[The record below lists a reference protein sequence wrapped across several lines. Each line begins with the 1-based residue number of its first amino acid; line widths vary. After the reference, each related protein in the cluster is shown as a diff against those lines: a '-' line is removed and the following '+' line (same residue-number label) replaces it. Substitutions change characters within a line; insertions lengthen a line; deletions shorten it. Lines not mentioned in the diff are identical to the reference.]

1 MNDLRIPLSS
11 ATLGRSQ
18 PALAASVALHVA
30 AALPLFL
37 PMALPEA
44 EVTPPVVVEL
54 VMAAEEPIAA
64 APATVI
70 ASPATVIAPPT
81 PMPAPPRPTSARV
94 PSTPRPPVSKPV
106 PAPPTTAASAS
117 AAAVQDA
124 TPPPA
129 EAGTADGAAATA
141 RGTEAAAGG
150 GTTGTEGEVSA
161 PGYAL
166 GAEQTPAPDYPWS
179 ARRRG
184 VEGRVVLRLEVG
196 ADGRPT
202 GVELVHGSGHDVLD
216 QAAITTVWHWRLRPA
231 MAGGVAVAGRVVVP
245 IVFKLT

>member
-1 MNDLRIPLSS
+1 MNALRVPLSS
-11 ATLGRSQ
+11 ATIGRCQ

-37 PMALPEA
+37 PMTRPEA

-54 VMAAEEPIAA
+54 VMAAEEPVAA
-64 APATVI
+64 ASSAVM
-70 ASPATVIAPPT
+70 APPT
-81 PMPAPPRPTSARV
+81 PTPAPPRPTSARV
-94 PSTPRPPVSKPV
+94 QSTTRPPVSKPV
-106 PAPPTTAASAS
+106 PAPPATAASDS
-117 AAAVQDA
+117 AAAPQDA
-124 TPPPA
+124 TPSPA
-129 EAGTADGAAATA
+129 ETGTANGTAATA
-141 RGTEAAAGG
+141 RGTEA
-150 GTTGTEGEVSA
+150 EVSA
-161 PGYAL
+161 PGYTV
-166 GAEQTPAPDYPWS
+166 GTEQTPAPDYPWS

-184 VEGRVVLRLEVG
+184 VEGRVVLRLEVA

-231 MAGGVAVAGRVVVP
+231 MAGGIAVAGRVVVP

>member
-1 MNDLRIPLSS
+1 MNALRVPLSS
-11 ATLGRSQ
+11 ATIGRSQ

-37 PMALPEA
+37 PMARPEA

-54 VMAAEEPIAA
+54 VMAAEKPVTA
-64 APATVI
+64 APSAVM
-70 ASPATVIAPPT
+70 APPT
-81 PMPAPPRPTSARV
+81 PTPTPAPAPPRPTSARV
-94 PSTPRPPVSKPV
+94 QSTPRPPVSKPV
-106 PAPPTTAASAS
+106 PAPPATAAGHS
-117 AAAVQDA
+117 AAAPQDA

-129 EAGTADGAAATA
+129 KAGTADGAAATA
-141 RGTEAAAGG
+141 RGTETGAGG
-150 GTTGTEGEVSA
+150 GATGKEGEISA

-216 QAAITTVWHWRLRPA
+216 QAAIATVWHWRLRPA
-231 MAGGVAVAGRVVVP
+231 MAGDVAVAGRVVVP

>member
-1 MNDLRIPLSS
+1 MNALRIPLSS
-11 ATLGRSQ
+11 ATIGRSQ
-18 PALAASVALHVA
+18 PALVASVALHVA

-37 PMALPEA
+37 PMARPAA
-44 EVTPPVVVEL
+44 ELTPPMVVEL
-54 VMAAEEPIAA
+54 VMAAEEPVTAAPSAGIAA
-64 APATVI
+64 
-70 ASPATVIAPPT
+70 PT
-81 PMPAPPRPTSARV
+81 PAPAPPRSTSARV
-94 PSTPRPPVSKPV
+94 KSTPRPPVSKPV
-106 PAPPTTAASAS
+106 PAPPTTAASDG
-117 AAAVQDA
+117 AAAPQDA

-141 RGTEAAAGG
+141 RGTDAGTGG
-150 GTTGTEGEVSA
+150 GTTGKEGEVSA
-161 PGYAL
+161 PAYAL
-166 GAEQTPAPDYPWS
+166 GTAQTPAPDYPWS

-245 IVFKLT
+245 IAFKLI

>member
-1 MNDLRIPLSS
+1 MNALRVPLSS
-11 ATLGRSQ
+11 ATIGRSQ

-37 PMALPEA
+37 PMARPEA

-54 VMAAEEPIAA
+54 VMAAEEPVAA
-64 APATVI
+64 ASSAVM
-70 ASPATVIAPPT
+70 APPMPT
-81 PMPAPPRPTSARV
+81 PAPPRTTSARV
-94 PSTPRPPVSKPV
+94 QPTPRPPVSKPI
-106 PAPPTTAASAS
+106 PAPPATAASDS
-117 AAAVQDA
+117 AAAPQDA

-129 EAGTADGAAATA
+129 ETGTADGATATA
-141 RGTEAAAGG
+141 RGTEAGTGG
-150 GTTGTEGEVSA
+150 GTTGKEGEVSA

-166 GAEQTPAPDYPWS
+166 GTEQTPVPDYPWS

-216 QAAITTVWHWRLRPA
+216 QAAITTAWHWRLRPA